1 MTTPLQI
8 ARAEY
13 EHLPLLAPLFDAYR
27 VFYQQP
33 SDLYLPTGVKIVL
46 SCRQRRQ

>member
-1 MTTPLQI
+1 MTAPLQI
-8 ARAEY
+8 VRAEH

-27 VFYQQP
+27 VFDQQP

-46 SCRQRRQ
+46 SRRKRRQ